1 MSTVESDDA
10 LAGLPVEEEEA
21 GSKMWRENERQ
32 ARGEAAAEA
41 DFSKG
46 VAYID
51 GHYVPIAEAKIPV
64 ADWGFVRSDVTYDVV
79 HVWKGS
85 FFRLEDHIERF
96 LHSVEGLRMTLPV
109 SRHELRD
116 VLIECVRLSG
126 LRDAYVEMVCTR
138 GQPPPGAPR
147 HPRHATPNF
156 LAWAVPFIW
165 VYTPEQQ
172 ERGLHAVISSVPRI
186 PAECIDPTIKN
197 FHWGDL
203 SRALWEATDKGADQ
217 PVLLD
222 LRGNVTEGP
231 GFNVFAVFDG
241 TVVTPPGGAL
251 EGITRRTVL
260 ELCEELGIPT
270 EVRDISA
277 GELRDA
283 DEVFFS
289 TTAGGVAAVSRID
302 DHIMGNDRP
311 GPISERLREVYWR
324 KHEEGW
330 HGTPVDYD

>member
-51 GHYVPIAEAKIPV
+51 GHYLPIAEAKIPV

-156 LAWAVPFIW
+156 
-165 VYTPEQQ
+165 
-172 ERGLHAVISSVPRI
+172 
-186 PAECIDPTIKN
+186 
-197 FHWGDL
+197 
-203 SRALWEATDKGADQ
+203 SRTSIGA
-217 PVLLD
+217 
-222 LRGNVTEGP
+222 
-231 GFNVFAVFDG
+231 
-241 TVVTPPGGAL
+241 
-251 EGITRRTVL
+251 
-260 ELCEELGIPT
+260 
-270 EVRDISA
+270 ISA
-277 GELRDA
+277 GRC
-283 DEVFFS
+283 
-289 TTAGGVAAVSRID
+289 G
-302 DHIMGNDRP
+302 RP
-311 GPISERLREVYWR
+311 PTRAPISRCCWTCAATSPTSPRGRASMSSPSSTAPW
-324 KHEEGW
+324 
-330 HGTPVDYD
+330 